1 MLISTVG
8 MDTMDIL
15 CFKMDTMDILCLEM
29 DIHCMDIPQQV
40 GKGEVV
46 KLEQGGFAAPK
57 MKRFL
62 FVCLCVSMC
71 GELPVGI
78 GTHN

>member
-1 MLISTVG
+1 
-8 MDTMDIL
+8 MDIL
-15 CFKMDTMDILCLEM
+15 CFEMDADILCFEMDADIHCLEM
-29 DIHCMDIPQQV
+29 DAMDIPQF
-40 GKGEVV
+40 GKSEVV